1 MDKDFYK
8 ILELTDNDKN
18 LSNDEFKKKLK
29 KNYRRLSMMYHP
41 DKNNGNK
48 EAEEKFKEITEAY
61 DTLSDEKKR
70 QEYDMRNNGFGGF
83 DFSNFGFGFDQFS
96 DMMGGFG
103 FKQQPRIIKG
113 EDIRLNLNVTL
124 EEIFNGETKTFKFNK
139 LTICNHCNGTGSKNG
154 KSTTCPHC
162 GGTGRI
168 RDVIS
173 KGNQRI
179 SREYQCNHCYGT
191 GKIVTDKCPNCNG
204 TGVKKE
210 SATKTLNIPRGIFY
224 GAYTVFKGEGNA
236 PMYSDG
242 NGINGDLLV
251 RFNIIP
257 HSIFT
262 VEGQNLKMNLKLNI
276 YEAWNGCIK
285 DIKCLD
291 GSIVKVKIPSL
302 TEDGKLLQIKD
313 KGLPYINNNN
323 SMGSL
328 ILKIVY
334 EMPKS
339 ELTKE
344 QINLLEQFYKIEKE
358 KNK

>member
-1 MDKDFYK
+1 M
-8 ILELTDNDKN
+8 
-18 LSNDEFKKKLK
+18 
-29 KNYRRLSMMYHP
+29 
-41 DKNNGNK
+41 
-48 EAEEKFKEITEAY
+48 
-61 DTLSDEKKR
+61 
-70 QEYDMRNNGFGGF
+70 
-83 DFSNFGFGFDQFS
+83 
-96 DMMGGFG
+96 
-103 FKQQPRIIKG
+103 
-113 EDIRLNLNVTL
+113 
-124 EEIFNGETKTFKFNK
+124 
-139 LTICNHCNGTGSKNG
+139 
-154 KSTTCPHC
+154 
-162 GGTGRI
+162 
-168 RDVIS
+168 
-173 KGNQRI
+173 
-179 SREYQCNHCYGT
+179 
-191 GKIVTDKCPNCNG
+191 TDKCPNCNG

-210 SATKTLNIPRGIFY
+210 SATKTLNIPRGIFD